1 MNEEEEDITPF
12 RSNLI
17 DQIDGKYKTAIG
29 ITGEVGAGIATDAAT
44 TPLLAMGPLG
54 WAGYGAINFGQ
65 GAYANYL
72 AQKYAYDRSNVNW
85 GEVISSGLFSII
97 PFMNVGVGK
106 GASKFVGKAGT
117 LQRGIVGGALTGL
130 AGEQVRVGIDEQ
142 RFLDPLEA
150 SIAAGVGG
158 GLSGGLTQLSKLG
171 KKPNVIPKFDPTG
184 ATDDL
189 MRQRAGLKMRLLHSI
204 DPESADAEFGL
215 GKTIKEQDDALMERY
230 KEITNPD
237 SRVTDIKDPNYGSLI
252 SDATAASDEY
262 GRSARAFYNLTKVS
276 RKGRIFDLRTGEFNL
291 KELKRR
297 YPSDADADFRREVQA
312 LAADERFGIG
322 TFKRIRGEQL
332 EDWLRGIEDI
342 APHINSKEF
351 ETHHIRSIRHVGALL
366 DGMTRKQR
374 VKFNNIM
381 LKKMFYVGNNPENLI
396 LLNKKAH
403 TRLHDKLNN
412 EIGKYAQKY
421 IDPDVV
427 YSFEEKIEIA
437 EKMGEIINRLT
448 FEAYEEV
455 ADFMAE
461 KFTIASPSAR
471 MAADIDIAELE
482 ARVDFVLDEYFRY
495 LNRDG
500 LGVIQSRIKDLEY
513 ETEVR
518 QVQQDTEPPDRRL
531 WRLKRGKGKKT
542 LERIKKFEELYGKQ
556 LKLNI

>member
-1 MNEEEEDITPF
+1 MEEEEKNLWDA
-12 RSNLI
+12 RSGLR
-17 DQIDGKYKTAIG
+17 
-29 ITGEVGAGIATDAAT
+29 TGLGLATEVGLNTVLDLFSFEPTSQVAGGTFI
-44 TPLLAMGPLG
+44 
-54 WAGYGAINFGQ
+54 
-65 GAYANYL
+65 NYL
-72 AQKYAYDRSNVNW
+72 SQKIRG
-85 GEVISSGLFSII
+85 GEISKGELAAAGLTSLI
-97 PFMNVGVGK
+97 P
-106 GASKFVGKAGT
+106 
-117 LQRGIVGGALTGL
+117 GGAQARALTRG
-130 AGEQVRVGIDEQ
+130 G
-142 RFLDPLEA
+142 RFA
-150 SIAAGVGG
+150 TSVAKG
-158 GLSGGLTQLSKLG
+158 GLSGGITSTSVSLLDEGRLPTAGEFAGGVGLGGAFGGMFDLAPAAVTGKLG
-171 KKPNVIPKFDPTG
+171 SEVSEIASDTGFFLKQLQRKVQGGDLIFDPAVYRAG
-184 ATDDL
+184 SFATDGTVGAARNP
-189 MRQRAGLKMRLLHSI
+189 ME
-204 DPESADAEFGL
+204 PEYPEDAEFGL
-215 GKTIKEQDDALMERY
+215 GKTIKDQDDALTERY

-237 SRVTDIKDPNYGSLI
+237 SRVTDTQDPNYGSLI

-262 GRSARAFYNLTKVS
+262 GRSARAFYNLSRVS

-297 YPSDADADFRREVQA
+297 YPSDADSDFRREVQA

-322 TFKRIRGEQL
+322 TFKRVRGEQL
-332 EDWLRGIEDI
+332 EDWLKGIEDI
-342 APHINSKEF
+342 APHINTKEF

-427 YSFEEKIEIA
+427 YTFDEKIEIA

-482 ARVDFVLDEYFRY
+482 ARIDFVLDEYFRY
-495 LNRDG
+495 LNQDG
-500 LGVIQSRIKDLEY
+500 LGVIQSRIKELDY

-542 LERIKKFEELYGKQ
+542 LERIRKFEELYGKQ
-556 LKLNI
+556 LKLDI

>member
-1 MNEEEEDITPF
+1 MEEEEKKNLWDA
-12 RSNLI
+12 RSGLR
-17 DQIDGKYKTAIG
+17 
-29 ITGEVGAGIATDAAT
+29 TGLGLGFEVGANT
-44 TPLLAMGPLG
+44 LLDIFSFEPTSQV
-54 WAGYGAINFGQ
+54 AGGTFI
-65 GAYANYL
+65 NYL
-72 AQKYAYDRSNVNW
+72 AQKIRG
-85 GEVISSGLFSII
+85 GEISKGELAAAGLTSLI
-97 PFMNVGVGK
+97 P
-106 GASKFVGKAGT
+106 
-117 LQRGIVGGALTGL
+117 GGSQARALTRGGRFTRSVAKGGL
-130 AGEQVRVGIDEQ
+130 AGGITTTSMSLLDEKKLPS
-142 RFLDPLEA
+142 FGEFA
-150 SIAAGVGG
+150 GGVGAG
-158 GLSGGLTQLSKLG
+158 GAFGGMFDLAPATFTGKLG
-171 KKPNVIPKFDPTG
+171 SEVSEIAGDTGFFLKQLQRRVQGGDLIFDPDVYYGPGFGKGTIG
-184 ATDDL
+184 AARNP
-189 MRQRAGLKMRLLHSI
+189 MK
-204 DPESADAEFGL
+204 PEKYPEDAEFGL

-237 SRVTDIKDPNYGSLI
+237 SRVTDTQDPNYGSLI

-262 GRSARAFYNLTKVS
+262 GRSARAFYNLSRVS

-322 TFKRIRGEQL
+322 TFKRVRGEQL

-342 APHINSKEF
+342 APHINTKEF

-482 ARVDFVLDEYFRY
+482 ARIDFVLDEYFRY
-495 LNRDG
+495 LNQDG
-500 LGVIQSRIKDLEY
+500 LGVIQSRIKDLDY

-556 LKLNI
+556 LKLDI

>member
-1 MNEEEEDITPF
+1 MEEEERSWRDP
-12 RSNLI
+12 RSNVR
-17 DQIDGKYKTAIG
+17 
-29 ITGEVGAGIATDAAT
+29 TGLGLGFEVGANSILDLFSFDPTGASQY
-44 TPLLAMGPLG
+44 
-54 WAGYGAINFGQ
+54 AGGTFI
-65 GAYANYL
+65 NYL
-72 AQKYAYDRSNVNW
+72 AQKIRG
-85 GEVISSGLFSII
+85 GEISQGELVAAGLTSLI
-97 PFMNVGVGK
+97 P
-106 GASKFVGKAGT
+106 
-117 LQRGIVGGALTGL
+117 GGAQARALTRG
-130 AGEQVRVGIDEQ
+130 G
-142 RFLDPLEA
+142 RFA
-150 SIAAGVGG
+150 TSVAKG
-158 GLSGGLTQLSKLG
+158 GLSGGITTTSMSLLDEKELPSFGELAGGVTGGGLLGGAFDLAPATFTGKLG
-171 KKPNVIPKFDPTG
+171 TEVSQI
-184 ATDDL
+184 TDDTL
-189 MRQRAGLKMRLLHSI
+189 AFTKALKHKISTGKGIIPDFIREGGVMDVGSGAFYGKSGKAQY
-204 DPESADAEFGL
+204 PEDSEFGL

-237 SRVTDIKDPNYGSLI
+237 SRVTDTQDPNYGSLI

-262 GRSARAFYNLTKVS
+262 GRSARAFYNLSRVS

-332 EDWLRGIEDI
+332 EDWIRGIEDI

-366 DGMTRKQR
+366 DGMTRKER

-427 YSFEEKIEIA
+427 YTFEEKIEIA

-482 ARVDFVLDEYFRY
+482 ARIDFVLDEYFRY
-495 LNRDG
+495 LNQDG
-500 LGVIQSRIKDLEY
+500 LGVIQSRIKELDY